1 MYAIPVSQCGDQ
13 CSMISICY
21 HFYVHHSHL
30 IDILCFFSRE
40 MTDNI
45 KNVLRKLFQIE
56 KRVKVKLSLKKLMS
70 VGRRPTII

>member
-1 MYAIPVSQCGDQ
+1 M
-13 CSMISICY
+13 
-21 HFYVHHSHL
+21 
-30 IDILCFFSRE
+30 FFFRE